1 MRDKL
6 EKYALRSILI
16 GYLIVLIVAPLSA
29 VYVQGFS
36 LGLSNFW
43 KTVTDEMA
51 LHAITLTIRLAVIAT
66 LIQIIIGTLIAYV
79 LTRYEF
85 PGKRYLNSL
94 VDLPFALPTAVSGV
108 MFLMVLTPNSFVG
121 QMLDSIGISLL
132 FNQSAIIIGMV
143 FVTFPFIVRAV
154 QPLLEN
160 LDEDQVQ
167 ASYTLGASKWRTFC
181 KVVFPAI
188 LPGIIAGS
196 LLAFSRALAEFGVI
210 ALISGNIPM
219 ETLVASVYIFGQI
232 ESFNTEGATAVSVVL
247 LTFSFLVLW
256 ITNLTRRRGDI

>member
-51 LHAITLTIRLAVIAT
+51 LHAIILTIRLAVIAT

-143 FVTFPFIVRAV
+143 FVTFPFIIRAV

-188 LPGIIAGS
+188 LPGIIAGG

-256 ITNLTRRRGDI
+256 ITNVTRRRGDI